1 MQWTLKQK
9 SLMRGRVQ
17 KKHTTLDVV
26 SSTKTTYI
34 SCIIVLFCILHGL
47 VINSVF
53 GQDTSLVE
61 KVLEEHK
68 ETLKQS
74 KVKNVLPNTLKE
86 FKKPEIHTVLI
97 QKDLNQLFVN
107 PEGLK
112 EITDEIDEEFITLLK
127 EDSGVQAIFTDA
139 DFHSLIQEK
148 NAIAELARLIKA
160 DWLEFN
166 IRNFRILLLLF
177 IVVVSLS
184 ALSKGADW
192 LVDEAVTLSTQ
203 WGLGKAV
210 IGATIVSIGT
220 TTPEAAVSV
229 LSAIQGEPG
238 LALGNAVGSIIC
250 DTGLILGL
258 ASLIAPLS
266 FNRELASRLSNVQV
280 SAGILMVLACFP
292 WSSPA
297 KVFSQG
303 GTLHQFVG
311 FIFIVL
317 LGLYV
322 WQSIRWAG
330 SITPTSEHDEETEHK
345 GSSTFVTLL
354 KLIGSIA
361 IVVVAAQV
369 LIPTVKTLAIRFN
382 VPEEIIAATL
392 VAFGTSLPELVTAVT
407 AVRRGHGELA
417 VGNIIGADILN
428 VLFVAGVSAA
438 ATPTGLQASGKFF
451 QFLFPAMVFILIV
464 FRIGI
469 FVSGSQLKRPFGVV
483 LVATY
488 ILVTILSYIFS
499 VDIH

>member
-1 MQWTLKQK
+1 MLKKQSDWK
-9 SLMRGRVQ
+9 EYKQLMEHWIEQLIVGLPSV
-17 KKHTTLDVV
+17 
-26 SSTKTTYI
+26 
-34 SCIIVLFCILHGL
+34 VLFLIVAIMLY
-47 VINSVF
+47 
-53 GQDTSLVE
+53 
-61 KVLEEHK
+61 
-68 ETLKQS
+68 TL
-74 KVKNVLPNTLKE
+74 
-86 FKKPEIHTVLI
+86 
-97 QKDLNQLFVN
+97 
-107 PEGLK
+107 G
-112 EITDEIDEEFITLLK
+112 
-127 EDSGVQAIFTDA
+127 
-139 DFHSLIQEK
+139 
-148 NAIAELARLIKA
+148 
-160 DWLEFN
+160 
-166 IRNFRILLLLF
+166 
-177 IVVVSLS
+177 
-184 ALSKGADW
+184 KGADW
-192 LVDEAVTLSTQ
+192 LVDEAVILSSR

-266 FNRELASRLSNVQV
+266 FNRQLASRLSNVQV

-297 KVFSQG
+297 KVFSEG
-303 GTLHQFVG
+303 GTLHQYVGIIFV
-311 FIFIVL
+311 IL

-330 SITPTSEHDEETEHK
+330 SITPTSEHDEETETE

-361 IVVVAAQV
+361 IVVIAAQI

-392 VAFGTSLPELVTAVT
+392 VAFGTSLPELVTAIT

-438 ATPTGLQASGKFF
+438 ATPIGLQASGKFF

-469 FVSGSQLKRPFGVV
+469 FVSGKQLKRPFGVV
-483 LVATY
+483 LVGTY

-499 VDIH
+499 VDMH